1 MGKLSDQYRSF
12 WSKKTASQI
21 KKEIESMK
29 TLEQIQEENRKV
41 IIMANN
47 PEAKDYDEALE
58 MEIEYGCKIYDLT
71 HTFFGVPDSTEMTL
85 ISGDFKQ
92 DNVGSFLHYRG
103 DPTIKE
109 GFKYLLNKNDY
120 KIIGK
125 PLTLDRVLI
134 AFKNNED
141 IHYYTSND
149 IFYIALVNQ
158 DPDDQIEWDL
168 TKETLEQQSEEVQI
182 AINEMI
188 LD

>member
-1 MGKLSDQYRSF
+1 
-12 WSKKTASQI
+12 
-21 KKEIESMK
+21 MK
-29 TLEQIQEENRKV
+29 TIQEQNREF

-47 PEAKDYDEALE
+47 PEAKTYAEALE
-58 MEIEYGCKIYDLT
+58 MELSFGCIVKTEFPFTTRLCFNNKPFKELSDLWKEEGG
-71 HTFFGVPDSTEMTL
+71 FWVSL
-85 ISGDFKQ
+85 
-92 DNVGSFLHYRG
+92 RG
-103 DPTIKE
+103 EKDTD
-109 GFKYLLNKNDY
+109 KNIIPCS

-125 PLTLDRVLI
+125 PLTLNRVLI

-168 TKETLEQQSEEVQI
+168 TKETLEEQSEEMQI